1 MSDLLSVRKV
11 KLYRYTCKDCGWV
24 SYRDMKLEGAICSQC
39 GFEGAPRI
47 EEEYFGFS
55 VSKWTED
62 SILKAKEYTERLEAG
77 QDPLDID
84 RDLGGDVVFFDA
96 PIFSLMGFS
105 WTLGEMDRGLSTG
118 KNKVVKY

>member
-11 KLYRYTCKDCGWV
+11 KLYRYTCKDCGWT

-47 EEEYFGFS
+47 EEEDFEFS

-62 SILKAKEYTERLEAG
+62 SIRKAKEYTERLEAG
-77 QDPLDID
+77 QDPSDID
-84 RDLGGDVVFFDA
+84 KEMGGMGHFKT
-96 PIFSLMGFS
+96 PLSIISLMGIP
-105 WTLGEMDRGLSTG
+105 WGEMIVHKSPGED
-118 KNKVVKY
+118 KVVKY